1 MTFLRKISDFIGPGD
16 GMLQDSDY
24 PEDMGR
30 NDTYELRPSAGQ
42 FLNVYLT
49 QMKLYSKDVTTYA
62 MYLFVLAIPL
72 IAFSG
77 ILDGFVFETYLE
89 RIGDTGETYA
99 ALCLGL
105 LSLMMALIASV
116 ICGNII
122 PNEFR
127 SRTAYLN
134 LPFPQSRGVF
144 FFGKFL
150 AGLTVVM
157 SIVIAALSAVIFI
170 ASWKY
175 GTMSSTAVIQAS
187 AVALAGTF
195 AFCATAYGI
204 SAFLSR
210 SSTMLPF
217 IIIFMILP
225 MIGLLLSNLGG
236 VSQYIGYIP
245 CFSGDVALNCLGS
258 HYSVST
264 SYLFSDIDM
273 LSTCKPAISVGAS
286 ILWGIIFLLI
296 GFNRISRR
304 EM

>member
-1 MTFLRKISDFIGPGD
+1 MNILRSVSDFINPGD

-24 PEDMGR
+24 PDDMGR
-30 NDTYELRPSAGQ
+30 NDRYELRPSAGQ
-42 FLNVYLT
+42 FLNVYMT
-49 QMKLYSKDVTTYA
+49 QLKLYSKDITTYA
-62 MYLFVLAIPL
+62 LYLFILAIPI
-72 IAFSG
+72 IAFSNV
-77 ILDGFVFETYLE
+77 LDGFVFDTYLGI
-89 RIGDTGETYA
+89 IGDTGETYA

-144 FFGKFL
+144 YFGKFL
-150 AGLTVVM
+150 AGLTVVV
-157 SIVIAALSAVIFI
+157 SIIIATLAVVIFI

-175 GTMSSTAVIQAS
+175 GTVSSTAVVQAS
-187 AVALAGTF
+187 IVTLAGTF

-204 SAFLSR
+204 SAFLSK

-217 IIIFMILP
+217 IMIYMIFP
-225 MIGLLLSNLGG
+225 MIGLLLSDIGSI
-236 VSQYIGYIP
+236 SQYVGYIP
-245 CFSGDVALNCLGS
+245 CFAGDVALNCLGS

-264 SYLFSDIDM
+264 SYLFSDTDM
-273 LSTCKPAISVGAS
+273 LSQCKPLISAGVS
-286 ILWGIIFLLI
+286 VLWGTVFLIL